1 MEPAWFGG
9 YRAALMAGAPLSFG
23 QVMVDGGLKQLVMV
37 TGVGCRWLEWR
48 SSVGSGVD
56 ALSWLLL

>member
-1 MEPAWFGG
+1 
-9 YRAALMAGAPLSFG
+9 
-23 QVMVDGGLKQLVMV
+23 MVDGGLEQLVTV
-37 TGVGCRWLEWR
+37 TGVGCRWSEWR